1 MPERTFA
8 METKRTRRVFGPKE
22 KITAVLSIWT
32 EQKKM
37 SHLCREL
44 SISWSMLDQ
53 WQNQAMEGMLT
64 ALSPK
69 RPEPQKGLTPRLQ
82 KLIDKKLTGGNLVKL
97 EQRLK
102 AIQQKTN

>member
-1 MPERTFA
+1 MKTE
-8 METKRTRRVFGPKE
+8 RTRRVFKPQE

-37 SHLCREL
+37 SQLCQEM
-44 SISWSMLDQ
+44 SISWSLLDR

-69 RPEPQKGLTPRLQ
+69 RPEPQKGLNPRLQ
-82 KLIDKKLTGGNLVKL
+82 KLIDKKLSGGNLVKL

-102 AIQQKTN
+102 TIQQKAN

>member
-1 MPERTFA
+1 MKTQ
-8 METKRTRRVFGPKE
+8 RTRRVFEPKE
-22 KITAVLSIWT
+22 KVTAVLSIWT

-37 SHLCREL
+37 SQLCREM
-44 SISWSMLDQ
+44 SISWTLLDR

-69 RPEPQKGLTPRLQ
+69 RPEPPKGLNPRLV
-82 KLIDKKLTGGNLVKL
+82 KLIDKKLSSSNLVKL

-102 AIQQKTN
+102 TIQQKAN

>member
-1 MPERTFA
+1 MQP
-8 METKRTRRVFGPKE
+8 KRTRRVFDPKE

-37 SHLCREL
+37 SQVCQEL
-44 SISWSMLDQ
+44 SISWSLLDQ

-69 RPEPQKGLTPRLQ
+69 RPDPAKGLNPRLV
-82 KLIDKKLTGGNLVKL
+82 KLIDKKLSNSNLVKL

-102 AIQQKTN
+102 TIQQKAN

>member
-1 MPERTFA
+1 MK
-8 METKRTRRVFGPKE
+8 TKQTRRIFDPKE

-32 EQKKM
+32 QQKKM
-37 SHLCREL
+37 SQLCQEM
-44 SISWSMLDQ
+44 SISWSLLDR

-69 RPEPQKGLTPRLQ
+69 RLDPSKGLNPRLVQ
-82 KLIDKKLTGGNLVKL
+82 LIDKKLSGSNLAKL

-102 AIQQKTN
+102 TIQQKAN